1 MSGRIILLR
10 HGQTFSNVDHIF
22 DTRPP
27 GAELTN
33 LGRQQASEV
42 GAELAEYLGAGN
54 GHTGRLAGVVSSIAL
69 RAQQT
74 ALLATAGFERAA
86 GLTPGTVR
94 IDVRSGIHEA
104 FAGDYEGQNDETS
117 HRIYAQVLRRQLERE
132 LDAQLPGGETTQNV
146 IDRFRPVLEEL
157 RPAIAGDRDVVV
169 VSHGTAIRT
178 IATYATGVDGDF
190 AFAGYLANCR
200 YIVLKPGEADFG
212 QWEMVRWSDLDR
224 QQI

>member
-10 HGQTFSNVDHIF
+10 HGQTFGNVNRIF

-42 GAELAEYLGAGN
+42 GAELAEYLAAADGSA
-54 GHTGRLAGVVSSIAL
+54 GRLAGVVSSVAL

-74 ALLATAGFERAA
+74 ALLATAGFEQAA

-94 IDVRSGIHEA
+94 IDVRPGIHEA
-104 FAGDYEGQNDETS
+104 FAGDYEGHSDEAT
-117 HRIYAQVLRRQLERE
+117 HRLYAQVLRRQLERE
-132 LDAQLPGGETTQNV
+132 LDAQLPGGETTQEV
-146 IDRFRPVLEEL
+146 LDRFRPVLEDL
-157 RPAIAGDRDVVV
+157 RPAIEGDKDMLV

-190 AFAGYLANCR
+190 AFAGYLPNCR
-200 YIVLKPGEADFG
+200 YIVLKPGEAQFG
-212 QWEMVRWSDLDR
+212 QWDLVRWSDLD
-224 QQI
+224 QHQI